1 MCVCV
6 CVCRA
11 TQIASVAIRL
21 ASVCKALVLWT
32 TYGGGGEGYWGRI
45 SQGVVE
51 MKVIVSEG
59 GWTGLALRRYMFMF
73 ISGC

>member
-6 CVCRA
+6 WRS

-32 TYGGGGEGYWGRI
+32 TYGGGGGGYWGRI

-51 MKVIVSEG
+51 MKVIVLEG
-59 GWTGLALRRYMFMF
+59 GWARLALRRYMFMF
-73 ISGC
+73 MFIAGC